1 MPFMTN
7 VILMLKN
14 VRNYRIFLS
23 IKTRK
28 DYYANLNVKDIVDNK
43 KFWRTVYSLIK
54 PSQMRKS
61 LERKI
66 KQLLHKMELLNLLF
80 SSAVKNL
87 KITLILI
94 P

>member
-43 KFWRTVYSLIK
+43 KFWRTVK
-54 PSQMRKS
+54 PIFFDKTKS
-61 LERKI
+61 NE
-66 KQLLHKMELLNLLF
+66 
-80 SSAVKNL
+80 
-87 KITLILI
+87 KIT
-94 P
+94 